1 LQPSELP
8 ASPPQRSSDRQ
19 NPRPA
24 LRHRLSRRF
33 ALIVNP
39 AAARGRALDALPP
52 ALTELRSLGVEHR
65 VVRALG
71 LPHARAEAAAAV
83 GRSETVVAVG
93 GDGLVGAL
101 AGAVS
106 DADGTLAIVP
116 AGRGNDF
123 ARVLDVPR
131 AAGAAARLAVEG
143 RPRAVDLGEVEGRA
157 FVGIASV
164 GIDSDANRVARR
176 AQLVRGELVYFY
188 AALRAL
194 VAWRHACFEIVAD
207 GATASVRGY
216 SVAVANS
223 RAYGGGMILVPH
235 ARLDDGRLDVLTI
248 AAHPKLRFLRSFPR
262 VFSGRHIEDPALR
275 FTTATSVELSADRP
289 LVVYADGEPIA
300 TLPVTVRVRPGAL
313 RVIAR

>member
-1 LQPSELP
+1 M
-8 ASPPQRSSDRQ
+8 
-19 NPRPA
+19 
-24 LRHRLSRRF
+24 SRRF

-39 AAARGRALDALPP
+39 AAARGRALDSLPP
-52 ALTELRSLGVEHR
+52 VLSELRSLGVEHR

-83 GRSETVVAVG
+83 GRGETVVAVG

-123 ARVLDVPR
+123 ARVLGVPR
-131 AAGAAARLAVEG
+131 AAAAAARLAVEG
-143 RPRAVDLGEVEGRA
+143 EPRAVDLGEVEGRA

-164 GIDSDANRVARR
+164 GVDSDANRIARR
-176 AQLVRGELVYFY
+176 ARLVRGALVYSY
-188 AALRAL
+188 AGLRAL
-194 VAWRHACFEIVAD
+194 AIWRHACFEIVAGD
-207 GATASVRGY
+207 VTQRICGY

-223 RAYGGGMILVPH
+223 RAYGGGMTLVPH

-248 AAHPKLRFLRSFPR
+248 AACPKLRFLRSFLR
-262 VFSGRHIEDPALR
+262 VFSGGHVEDPAWR
-275 FTTATSVELSADRP
+275 FTTATSVDLRADRP

-313 RVIAR
+313 RVIAG